1 MRNFDKTTI
10 LLFVVALMLTAISI
24 YLYMNK
30 ILEPTFHNNEIIAEY
45 EKNKKIEEENEV
57 EEEEEVKQQTE
68 EERLLELK
76 SMSEAD
82 RIYEYFSEY
91 MRCIDL
97 EDYEKAYSYLYP
109 EFKQNYFPEQ
119 TQFEEYAK
127 KAYPQY
133 LGIQYEDIDRQ
144 GTYYILTVYIY
155 DALADVI
162 ETYVEQKF
170 VIYENTFGEFVLS
183 FQVSE

>member
-10 LLFVVALMLTAISI
+10 LLFVIALILTVISI
-24 YLYMNK
+24 FIYMNK
-30 ILEPTFHNNEIIAEY
+30 ILEPTISNNKIIAQY
-45 EKNKKIEEENEV
+45 EQNKKQETGVIEEEENIV
-57 EEEEEVKQQTE
+57 TTQTE

-76 SMSEAD
+76 SMSETD
-82 RIYEYFSEY
+82 RIYSYFSEY
-91 MRCIDL
+91 MKCIDL
-97 EDYEKAYSYLYP
+97 EEYEKAYSYLYP
-109 EFKQNYFPEQ
+109 EFKENYFPDEAK
-119 TQFEEYAK
+119 FEEYAK
-127 KAYPQY
+127 KEYPKY
-133 LGIQYEDIDRQ
+133 LGIQYENIDRQ

>member
-1 MRNFDKTTI
+1 MKNMDKTTI

-24 YLYMNK
+24 FIYMNK
-30 ILEPTFHNNEIIAEY
+30 ILEPTLNNNEIIAEY
-45 EKNKKIEEENEV
+45 EKNKKQEDVITDD
-57 EEEEEVKQQTE
+57 EEEEVKEQTE
-68 EERLLELK
+68 EEKLLELK

-109 EFKQNYFPEQ
+109 EFKQNYFPDQ
-119 TQFEEYAK
+119 AQFEEYAK
-127 KAYPQY
+127 KEYPQY

-162 ETYVEQKF
+162 DTYVEQKF
-170 VIYENTFGEFVLS
+170 VIYETTFGEFVLS